1 MINASSP
8 TEPNQAHKDERY
20 ESKPG
25 SRWIA
30 TSNLLQFIILV
41 VLHILVVVLQYW
53 LTRLIRHSVS
63 RHFWKSLHDRTNI
76 TKIDKKIK
84 LSLKIKFVFVVYYCS
99 YCSFHCCYKFEKTVK
114 RFHAMKK
121 KLLQKKRS
129 TSSTLVII
137 MRNDNA

>member
-20 ESKPG
+20 ESEPG

-84 LSLKIKFVFVVYYCS
+84 LSLKIKLFLLRIIAVIAVFIV
-99 YCSFHCCYKFEKTVK
+99 
-114 RFHAMKK
+114 AIDLKK
-121 KLLQKKRS
+121 PLKDF
-129 TSSTLVII
+129 
-137 MRNDNA
+137 MR